1 MSVSMSVYMSVYVFS
16 GSDSSSLMNKDS
28 SGWKDGHGWGGGASV
43 VDCAGATR
51 GTGGWTFCN
60 GLCNNIVD

>member
-1 MSVSMSVYMSVYVFS
+1 MGGRMDM
-16 GSDSSSLMNKDS
+16 
-28 SGWKDGHGWGGGASV
+28 DGGGGASV